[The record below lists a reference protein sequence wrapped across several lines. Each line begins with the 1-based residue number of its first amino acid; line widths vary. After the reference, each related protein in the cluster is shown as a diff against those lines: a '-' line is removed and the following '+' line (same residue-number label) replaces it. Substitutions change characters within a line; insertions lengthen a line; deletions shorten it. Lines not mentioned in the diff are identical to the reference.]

1 MFYNLLDTYILV
13 QADMNK
19 LSACSMY
26 KKSHIVLSHIKKS
39 TFFYSGIIQCIYLTL
54 WSKYKE
60 PQLKY
65 KNWKPAYIV
74 TIHSHC
80 FSLPQK
86 KWTLFLSNIQNM
98 GLIFP

>member
-1 MFYNLLDTYILV
+1 M
-13 QADMNK
+13 
-19 LSACSMY
+19 
-26 KKSHIVLSHIKKS
+26 
-39 TFFYSGIIQCIYLTL
+39 L

-74 TIHSHC
+74 TVHSHC
-80 FSLPQK
+80 FSRPQK

-98 GLIFP
+98 GLTVP

>member
-1 MFYNLLDTYILV
+1 M
-13 QADMNK
+13 
-19 LSACSMY
+19 
-26 KKSHIVLSHIKKS
+26 
-39 TFFYSGIIQCIYLTL
+39 L

-74 TIHSHC
+74 TVHSHC
-80 FSLPQK
+80 FSLPRK

-98 GLIFP
+98 DLIFFHEEDWVF

>member
-1 MFYNLLDTYILV
+1 M
-13 QADMNK
+13 
-19 LSACSMY
+19 
-26 KKSHIVLSHIKKS
+26 
-39 TFFYSGIIQCIYLTL
+39 L

-74 TIHSHC
+74 TVHSHC

-98 GLIFP
+98 DLIFSMKKTGFSDPKLEIL